1 MITYRVQIWDSTF
14 SSLLT
19 TITFPVVRN
28 YSLKLNG
35 TGAASFELP
44 SSSVQAIKANF
55 AKYNRVKILRWSE
68 DEDDH
73 VPVWSGFIESVQERG
88 QSFSIGCVQMMG
100 LFKKRYSGSDEDLTG
115 DAGQAVFDLLDSI
128 NAASNTGIIKGTED
142 ITQGINL
149 TFNRKD
155 VAGIFKSVAELVDA
169 EFEIDP
175 DTNAFNFLL
184 AIGEDLTSEVIF
196 IRDDLNAQAT
206 NVITADI
213 LEEGKDIFNFIIGKG
228 KTSGGSAITAV
239 EEDAASQALFGRLE
253 KIKTFDEAR
262 NLSDLEDKT
271 QAFLNEQKDEIVNID
286 FEPEGRRFPTNIAGD
301 TVVRG
306 YDFYD
311 DYSVGDLITVKYR
324 TDYTEISQTQ
334 RVVEIQI
341 RVDEASNERIRVKT
355 TDEDKK
361 QIATIIARGIDEE
374 SEERIAQLELKTYS

>member
-253 KIKTFDEAR
+253 KIKT
-262 NLSDLEDKT
+262 
-271 QAFLNEQKDEIVNID
+271 
-286 FEPEGRRFPTNIAGD
+286 
-301 TVVRG
+301 
-306 YDFYD
+306 
-311 DYSVGDLITVKYR
+311 YS
-324 TDYTEISQTQ
+324 
-334 RVVEIQI
+334 
-341 RVDEASNERIRVKT
+341 
-355 TDEDKK
+355 
-361 QIATIIARGIDEE
+361 
-374 SEERIAQLELKTYS
+374 